1 MKRKII
7 LAVIVISAL
16 IGLLS
21 TSSFASTMYQLTIV
35 KKQSDIQYLENNQG
49 YLENQITSIEE
60 TTGKV
65 NMTMTLNNKKN
76 EQEEELIYENTEIFI
91 MVPISAS
98 EEKKNEYSTYV
109 ETLANKIFEANEK
122 TKIGI
127 IGLKGTIIDMT
138 YDEEG
143 NAIFGDNHQGDVEG
157 TANDGEIVVN
167 LTNQVSAL
175 TSGIKN
181 MNPEET
187 KYHINL
193 QAAIRLAKNS
203 YSDNVNKILISLYD
217 NVPNIAIGVES
228 EVSYG
233 GILSPYDTIEE
244 AVVAKHEQIVRYTKN
259 EILSLQEENID
270 FILLRPDDTSF
281 DQDWYNR
288 DTGELDYEFDGSP
301 YVEDLYGT
309 LDNPTYGKMYSLD
322 NNSLETIVTEY
333 IYQDV
338 MEEVGT
344 SLTSVMIKPYFSQ
357 RILDNFDISFEENA
371 NIDIST
377 LEEGYITWNVGNL
390 ENGKSSEIHYTLTMK
405 NIEKSEL
412 LNQEIPITEKVEVS
426 YVNYEETQKN
436 TTVTTSPSIQLIEK
450 AEIEEPNVNQN
461 TNTPATDDTVAPGT
475 IPQAGAT
482 MTIWL
487 GVNLVLFTAIIGY
500 IKLRKMK
507 DIQ

>member
-1 MKRKII
+1 MKSKVVLAITII
-7 LAVIVISAL
+7 LVL
-16 IGLLS
+16 IGILS
-21 TSSFASTMYQLTIV
+21 TSSLASTTYQLTIV
-35 KKQSDIQYLENNQG
+35 KKQADIQYLEEKRG
-49 YLENQITSIEE
+49 YLENSITSIEE

-65 NMTMTLNNKKN
+65 NMTMALHNKKN
-76 EQEEELIYENTEIFI
+76 TQEEELTYENTEIFI
-91 MVPISAS
+91 MVPVSAS
-98 EEKKNEYSTYV
+98 QEKKNEYSTYV

-127 IGLKGTIIDMT
+127 IGLKGTIIDMSF
-138 YDEEG
+138 DEEG
-143 NAIFGDNHQGDVEG
+143 NAIWGENHQGDVEG
-157 TANDGEIVVN
+157 TVNDGEIVVN
-167 LTNQVSAL
+167 LTNQTSAL
-175 TSGIKN
+175 TNGIKN

-187 KYHINL
+187 QYYINL

-203 YSDNVNKILISLYD
+203 YSENVNKILISLYD
-217 NVPNIAIGVES
+217 NVPSIAIGVENQ
-228 EVSYG
+228 VSYG
-233 GILSPYDTIEE
+233 GVTPYDTLEE
-244 AVVAKHEQIVRYTKN
+244 AVVAKHEKIVNYTKS

-270 FILLRPDDTSF
+270 FILLRPEDTSF
-281 DQDWYNR
+281 DQDWYDKESGQLN
-288 DTGELDYEFDGSP
+288 YEFDGSP
-301 YVEDLYGT
+301 YVQELYGT
-309 LDNPTYGKMYSLD
+309 LENPTYGKMYSLD

-344 SLTSVMIKPYFSQ
+344 SLTSVIVKPYFSQ
-357 RILDNFDISFEENA
+357 KILENFDISFEENA

-412 LNQEIPITEKVEVS
+412 LNQEIPITDKVEVS
-426 YVNYEETQKN
+426 YVNYTDTQKN
-436 TTVTTSPSIQLIEK
+436 ATITTSPLIQLIEK
-450 AEIEEPNVNQN
+450 EEIEEPNANQN

-487 GVNLVLFTAIIGY
+487 GVSLVLFTAIIGY
-500 IKLRKMK
+500 MKLRKMK

>member
-1 MKRKII
+1 MKSKVVLAITII
-7 LAVIVISAL
+7 LVL
-16 IGLLS
+16 IGILS
-21 TSSFASTMYQLTIV
+21 TSSLASTTYQLTIV
-35 KKQSDIQYLENNQG
+35 KKQADIQYLEEKRG
-49 YLENQITSIEE
+49 YLENSITSIEE

-65 NMTMTLNNKKN
+65 NMTMALHNKKTA
-76 EQEEELIYENTEIFI
+76 QEEELTYENTEIFI
-91 MVPISAS
+91 MVPVSAS
-98 EEKKNEYSTYV
+98 QEKKNEYSTYV

-127 IGLKGTIIDMT
+127 IGLKGTIIDMSF
-138 YDEEG
+138 DEEG
-143 NAIFGDNHQGDVEG
+143 NAIWGENHQGDVEG

-167 LTNQVSAL
+167 LTNQVSVL

-187 KYHINL
+187 QYYINL

-203 YSDNVNKILISLYD
+203 YSENVNKILISLYD
-217 NVPNIAIGVES
+217 NVPSIAIGVENQ
-228 EVSYG
+228 VSYG
-233 GILSPYDTIEE
+233 GVTPYDTLEE
-244 AVVAKHEQIVRYTKN
+244 AVVAKHEKIVSYTKS

-270 FILLRPDDTSF
+270 FILLRPEDTSF
-281 DQDWYNR
+281 DQDWYDKESGQLN
-288 DTGELDYEFDGSP
+288 YEFDGSP
-301 YVEDLYGT
+301 YVQELYGT
-309 LDNPTYGKMYSLD
+309 LENPTYGKMYSLD

-344 SLTSVMIKPYFSQ
+344 SLTSVIVKPYFSQ
-357 RILDNFDISFEENA
+357 KILENFDMSFEENA

-412 LNQEIPITEKVEVS
+412 LNQEIPITDKVEVS
-426 YVNYEETQKN
+426 YVNYTDTQKN
-436 TTVTTSPSIQLIEK
+436 ATITTSPLIQLIEK
-450 AEIEEPNVNQN
+450 EEIKEPNANQN

-487 GVNLVLFTAIIGY
+487 GVSLVLFTAIIGY

>member
-1 MKRKII
+1 MKSKVVLAITII
-7 LAVIVISAL
+7 LVL
-16 IGLLS
+16 IGILS
-21 TSSFASTMYQLTIV
+21 TSSLASTTYQLTIV
-35 KKQSDIQYLENNQG
+35 KKQADIQYLEEKRG
-49 YLENQITSIEE
+49 YLENSITSIEE

-65 NMTMTLNNKKN
+65 NMTMALHNKKTA
-76 EQEEELIYENTEIFI
+76 QEEELTYENTEIFI
-91 MVPISAS
+91 MVPVSAS
-98 EEKKNEYSTYV
+98 QEKKNEYSTYV

-127 IGLKGTIIDMT
+127 IGLKGTIIDMSF
-138 YDEEG
+138 DEEG
-143 NAIFGDNHQGDVEG
+143 NAIWGENHQGDVEG
-157 TANDGEIVVN
+157 TVNDGEIVVN
-167 LTNQVSAL
+167 LTNQTSAL
-175 TSGIKN
+175 TNGIKN

-187 KYHINL
+187 QYYINL

-203 YSDNVNKILISLYD
+203 YSENVNKILISLYD
-217 NVPNIAIGVES
+217 NVPSIAIGVENQ
-228 EVSYG
+228 VSYG
-233 GILSPYDTIEE
+233 GVTPYDTLEE
-244 AVVAKHEQIVRYTKN
+244 AVVAKHEKIVSYTKS

-270 FILLRPDDTSF
+270 FILLRPEDTSF
-281 DQDWYNR
+281 DQDWYDKESGQLN
-288 DTGELDYEFDGSP
+288 YEFDGSP
-301 YVEDLYGT
+301 YVQELYGT
-309 LDNPTYGKMYSLD
+309 LENPTYGKMYSLD

-344 SLTSVMIKPYFSQ
+344 SLTSVIVKPYFSQ
-357 RILDNFDISFEENA
+357 KILENFDISFEENA

-412 LNQEIPITEKVEVS
+412 LNQEIPITDKVEVS
-426 YVNYEETQKN
+426 YVNYADTQKN
-436 TTVTTSPSIQLIEK
+436 ATITTSPLIQLIEK
-450 AEIEEPNVNQN
+450 EEIEEPNANQN

-487 GVNLVLFTAIIGY
+487 GVSLVLFTAIIGY
-500 IKLRKMK
+500 MKLRKMK